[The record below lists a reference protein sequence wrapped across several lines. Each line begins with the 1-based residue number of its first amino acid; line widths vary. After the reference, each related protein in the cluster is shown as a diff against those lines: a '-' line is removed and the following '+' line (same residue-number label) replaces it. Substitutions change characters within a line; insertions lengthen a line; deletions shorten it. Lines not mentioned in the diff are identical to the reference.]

1 MPSPPTRGASPNIA
15 AKTAAKT
22 GSKTVMIVED
32 NPLNMKLFADLLEVS
47 GYRTLRFTE
56 GTNARERALEHRP
69 DLLLID
75 VQLPHKSGLEIIG
88 EVKATPEIADIP
100 AVAVTAFAMKGDEDK
115 VRQAGFDDYIS
126 KPIVVKDFLEKVK
139 RYIGDG

>member
-1 MPSPPTRGASPNIA
+1 MTDAPQ
-15 AKTAAKT
+15 
-22 GSKTVMIVED
+22 KTVMIIED
-32 NPLNMKLFADLLEVS
+32 NALNMKLFADLLEVS
-47 GYRTLRFTE
+47 GYRTLQFTE
-56 GTNARERALEHRP
+56 GMEALERVLEHRP

-75 VQLPHKSGLEIIG
+75 IQLPHKSGLEIIG
-88 EVKATPEIADIP
+88 EIKARPEIADIP

-126 KPIVVKDFLEKVK
+126 KPIAVKDFLEKVK